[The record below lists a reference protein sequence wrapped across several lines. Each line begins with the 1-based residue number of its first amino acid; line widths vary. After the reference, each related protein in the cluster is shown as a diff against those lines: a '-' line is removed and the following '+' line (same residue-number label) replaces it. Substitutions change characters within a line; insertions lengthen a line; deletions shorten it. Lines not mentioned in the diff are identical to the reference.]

1 MKKLTLSLTILLY
14 AILAQSQT
22 TVFNLGWNGT
32 PEKILCAGDTWIVYA
47 HESYG
52 TGKDGKL
59 IKYKRIGN
67 EFEEIASLY
76 VPEDLQDYRFVNG
89 NLRVAA
95 FRSFECDYP
104 PKDLYYYEID
114 TATFRTTKYE
124 RIGEDLNLSQA
135 GFATDSTIFL
145 WTDDLFNDTLIYN
158 INSGLKVNHD
168 LSNFVNLGT
177 DSDFVAPVF
186 NDNLLYVHSA
196 IFPMSFLI
204 DPNVKNLPFGF
215 FPSSLLLMSIPNHRA
230 VYSFAQDSLCII
242 TDNRVLKTDT
252 AFRNHKTISIPM
264 LPGFK
269 LIDDKIFL
277 FDDKNVQT
285 YSLPNVTLISEDS
298 LKGLPSGFEIK
309 DVYPTNGN
317 LSIVAHRSNSNP
329 ALNETVLKSDI
340 NSTNEVERNEIMLD
354 SVTFVKADVTGL
366 GQVNRY
372 LIRATNHGQDTIK
385 SFNVL
390 FEHLENR
397 QCFFYDH
404 TTVRMPIPPGES
416 KTFTKD
422 VKVHRAGQV
431 CFFAS
436 VPDGRLE
443 DNLSD
448 NSTCAYA
455 WLSAEEVSNL
465 GLVSIYP
472 NPANRKLTI
481 KGDLRD
487 FKCLSVR
494 STDGRQM
501 PIAVL
506 SQNEESL
513 SLDMTALNKGV
524 YFLQMH
530 IGEEVFTEKIV
541 KE

>member
-22 TVFNLGWNGT
+22 TVFNIGWNGT
-32 PEKILCAGDTWIVYA
+32 PEKILCAGDTWIVYGT
-47 HESYG
+47 ESQDPGLYG
-52 TGKDGKL
+52 NLSMFKKN
-59 IKYKRIGN
+59 GN
-67 EFEEIASLY
+67 EFEQVGVINI
-76 VPEDLQDYRFVNG
+76 PEQLEDFRFANG
-89 NLRVAA
+89 KLHLVAFLNFA
-95 FRSFECDYP
+95 CDYYP
-104 PKDLYYYEID
+104 RDLYYYEVD
-114 TATFRTTKYE
+114 TATFRIIKYE

-215 FPSSLLLMSIPNHRA
+215 FPSSPLLMSIPNHRA

-252 AFRNHKTISIPM
+252 AFRNHRTISIPM

-372 LIRATNHGQDTIK
+372 LIKATNHGQDTIK

-390 FEHLENR
+390 LEHLENR

-416 KTFTKD
+416 RTFTKD

-455 WLSAEEVSNL
+455 WLSTEEVSNL

-481 KGDLRD
+481 KGDLHD
-487 FKCLSVR
+487 FKSLSVY
-494 STDGRQM
+494 SIDGRQM

>member
-22 TVFNLGWNGT
+22 TVFNIGWSGT
-32 PEKILCAGDTWIVYA
+32 PEKILCAGDTWIVYGT
-47 HESYG
+47 ESQGPGLYG
-52 TGKDGKL
+52 NLSMFKK
-59 IKYKRIGN
+59 KGN
-67 EFEEIASLY
+67 EFEQVGVTNI
-76 VPEDLQDYRFVNG
+76 PEQLEDFRFANG
-89 NLRVAA
+89 KLHLVA
-95 FRSFECDYP
+95 FRNLDCDYY
-104 PKDLYYYEID
+104 PKDLYYYEVD
-114 TATFRTTKYE
+114 TATFRITKYE
-124 RIGEDLNLSQA
+124 RIGEDLNLIQA
-135 GFATDSTIFL
+135 GFSTDSTIFI
-145 WTDDLFNDTLIYN
+145 WTDDFSNDSIIHNVRT
-158 INSGLKVNHD
+158 GLKSSYTLAGLIGAGDQADYVQSILNDKFLFIKSSMLSAYFLTPVNVSSAN
-168 LSNFVNLGT
+168 LTRSYISPPGFVREVYPYSG
-177 DSDFVAPVF
+177 DSMLV
-186 NDNLLYVHSA
+186 
-196 IFPMSFLI
+196 
-204 DPNVKNLPFGF
+204 
-215 FPSSLLLMSIPNHRA
+215 
-230 VYSFAQDSLCII
+230 I
-242 TDNRVLKTDT
+242 TDQGAFKLDT
-252 AFRNHKTISIPM
+252 NFNSHKSISLPSFSSYKVADDKLYFFDDYHVRTFS
-264 LPGFK
+264 LPG
-269 LIDDKIFL
+269 LAQIF
-277 FDDKNVQT
+277 T
-285 YSLPNVTLISEDS
+285 DS

-366 GQVNRY
+366 GQANRY

-404 TTVRMPIPPGES
+404 TTIRMPIPPGES
-416 KTFTKD
+416 RTFTKD
-422 VKVHRAGQV
+422 VRVHRAGQV

-455 WLSAEEVSNL
+455 WLSTEEVSNL

-494 STDGRQM
+494 SIDGRQM
-501 PIAVL
+501 RIVVL
-506 SQNEESL
+506 SQNEEVL
-513 SLDMTALNKGV
+513 SLDMTALKIGV

>member
-22 TVFNLGWNGT
+22 TVFNIGWNGT
-32 PEKILCAGDTWIVYA
+32 PEKILCAGDTWIVYGT
-47 HESYG
+47 ESQGPGLYG
-52 TGKDGKL
+52 NLSMFKK
-59 IKYKRIGN
+59 KGN
-67 EFEEIASLY
+67 EFDQVGVTNI
-76 VPEDLQDYRFVNG
+76 PEQLEDFRFSNGKLQIV
-89 NLRVAA
+89 A
-95 FRSFECDYP
+95 FRNLDCDYY
-104 PKDLYYYEID
+104 PKDLYYYEVD
-114 TATFRTTKYE
+114 TATFRITKYE
-124 RIGEDLNLSQA
+124 RIWEDLNLIQA
-135 GFATDSTIFL
+135 GFSTDSTIFV
-145 WTDDLFNDTLIYN
+145 WTDDLSNDSIIHNVRTGLKSSYTLAGLISVGDQADYVQSILN
-158 INSGLKVNHD
+158 DKFLFIKSSMLSAYFLTPVNVSSANLTRSYTAPSGLV
-168 LSNFVNLGT
+168 
-177 DSDFVAPVF
+177 
-186 NDNLLYVHSA
+186 
-196 IFPMSFLI
+196 
-204 DPNVKNLPFGF
+204 
-215 FPSSLLLMSIPNHRA
+215 RE
-230 VYSFAQDSLCII
+230 VYSYSGDSMLVI
-242 TDNRVLKTDT
+242 TDQG
-252 AFRNHKTISIPM
+252 A
-264 LPGFK
+264 FK
-269 LIDDKIFL
+269 LDTNFNSHQSLFLPSFSSCKVADDKLYL
-277 FDDKNVQT
+277 FDDYQVLT
-285 YSLPNVTLISEDS
+285 YSLPDLAQISTDS
-298 LKGLPSGFEIK
+298 LKGLPSGFKIK
-309 DVYPTNGN
+309 DVYPANGS
-317 LSIVAHRSNSNP
+317 LTIVAHRSNSNP

-340 NSTNEVERNEIMLD
+340 SSTNEVERNEIMLD

-366 GQVNRY
+366 GQANRY
-372 LIRATNHGQDTIK
+372 LIRATNHVQDTIK

-416 KTFTKD
+416 RTFTKD
-422 VKVHRAGQV
+422 VRVHRAGQV

-494 STDGRQM
+494 SIDGRQM
-501 PIAVL
+501 QVAVL

-524 YFLQMH
+524 YFLQIQ